1 MCMNMGHVMGKL
13 KSLDSHILIIKQFH
27 LTTLTALSKTE
38 IKINPARKR
47 LKIVEVCVQCWYNA
61 YMHTIAECT
70 WHTPN
75 DRNDKTRSQRV
86 VFPCR
91 WSRQNVVSLDVA
103 SPSGLHWSTGGERPQ
118 RGWAKRIW
126 DDEGGWPNISR
137 KWSDNKKLHTQMV
150 FFSFFFEGNSGLGTI
165 YLKPETNKSYLKTDA
180 LEDWEFPFGDFLT
193 FRDWYIYLCLCST
206 FIIKINHVVT
216 CTTIY
221 GSYGYGKKNMEM
233 LGVSYVSNERLFY
246 GSSSCA

>member
-47 LKIVEVCVQCWYNA
+47 LKIVEVCVQCWYTA

-150 FFSFFFEGNSGLGTI
+150 FFSFFFWREFRFRNYIPEAWNKQIVPENWCIGRLRISFWGFPDFQGLV
-165 YLKPETNKSYLKTDA
+165 YLPV
-180 LEDWEFPFGDFLT
+180 PMQ
-193 FRDWYIYLCLCST
+193 YIYHKNQPCSYMYHHIWILWVWEKKHGNAGG
-206 FIIKINHVVT
+206 II
-216 CTTIY
+216 C
-221 GSYGYGKKNMEM
+221 
-233 LGVSYVSNERLFY
+233 F
-246 GSSSCA
+246 